1 MTRRILLA
9 LLALIIAVVFGAM
22 IPLGV
27 DATGHDRSSFNQEIT
42 STAIAYAAIASPTV
56 QMRGPNNQSL
66 NKVFNDVHQA
76 GEGLEVLKGPHNQ
89 LASINMPAGSWSQ
102 LAAAAEQE
110 KVRGPDGWSVLPATA
125 AQPIMTTS
133 GSWRIAAYPIYQT
146 NGLGAPIGAVVLAK
160 SVAPLNSEIRTL
172 WLILGSV
179 GIAAILGATLMAVWL
194 ARWVSKPL
202 AGLDAA
208 ASKLADGNLSI
219 RATNASGP
227 PELRRLASTFNKM
240 AGRLEALVHGSRAVL
255 ADVSHQLR
263 TPLAALRL
271 RLDLLAADAA
281 ETDPEMA
288 AELAAAQDE
297 VARLSR
303 MVDGLL
309 AVARAENVTPQPKA
323 IDIAGVAEERVAA
336 WLPVAEDRGIELT
349 AAGSRVAGWLGEG
362 HLEQIL
368 DNLIANALDALSPGD
383 RITVTASYTP
393 DGAQI
398 TVTDNGPG
406 MSEEDRD
413 RAFLRFT
420 TGSPGG
426 TGLGLAIVHRLI
438 TSNGGTARLMDS
450 PGGGLTAILDFPP
463 VPAAPRTNGSAGT
476 EVSQPVQE
484 QTAALRR

>member
-1 MTRRILLA
+1 VTRRILLA

-27 DATGHDRSSFNQEIT
+27 DATGHDRNSFSQDIKQ
-42 STAIAYAAIASPTV
+42 TAQTYAAAYTANLS
-56 QMRGPNNQSL
+56 GNQATNPALLKAL
-66 NKVFNDVHQA
+66 NDARTAGDRLQVLQGLKVV
-76 GEGLEVLKGPHNQ
+76 
-89 LASINMPAGSWSQ
+89 AGSNY
-102 LAAAAEQE
+102 LAQSDRSALIAIAEQE
-110 KVRGPDGWSVLPATA
+110 LPAA
-125 AQPIMTTS
+125 SAHAVIVTS
-133 GSWRIAAYPIYQT
+133 GSWMNAAYPIYRV
-146 NGLGAPIGAVVLAK
+146 GSKPGGPIGAVILAR
-160 SVAPLNSEIRTL
+160 STAPLNSEIRTL

-179 GIAAILGATLMAVWL
+179 GVAAILGAALMAVWL

-208 ASKLADGNLSI
+208 AGKLADGNLSI
-219 RATNASGP
+219 RATNTSGP
-227 PELRRLASTFNKM
+227 PELRSLASTFNKM

-271 RLDLLAADAA
+271 RLDMLAADAA

-349 AAGSRVAGWLGEG
+349 AVGSQVAGWLGEG

-368 DNLIANALDALSPGD
+368 DNLIANALDALSPGN
-383 RITVTASYTP
+383 RITVKAGYTP
-393 DGAQI
+393 DGARI

-426 TGLGLAIVHRLI
+426 TGLGLAIVHRLT
-438 TSNGGTARLMDS
+438 TSNGGTARLTDS
-450 PGGGLTAILDFPP
+450 PGGGLTATLDFPP
-463 VPAAPRTNGSAGT
+463 VPVVPRTSGSAGN
-476 EVSQPVQE
+476 EVSQQVQA
-484 QTAALRR
+484 QASALRR